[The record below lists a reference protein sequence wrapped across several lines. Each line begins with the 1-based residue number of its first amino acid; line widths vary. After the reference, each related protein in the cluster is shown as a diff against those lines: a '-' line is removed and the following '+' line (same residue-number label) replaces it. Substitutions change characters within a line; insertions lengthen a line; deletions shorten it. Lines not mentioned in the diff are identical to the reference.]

1 MKIRNKRLVHAAGW
15 LAGRVAIGL
24 VRSLR
29 VQTRCGGT
37 QELTHTIPPP
47 GPRCIYCIWHE
58 NLLLPAIWHGGDD
71 LAVLISKH
79 ADGRLLGGLI
89 DALGMVQVQGSTNRG
104 GIEAVRQLVR
114 NETGRRHLAVTP
126 DGPRGPRRVV
136 QSGIVYI
143 ASRTGMHIVP
153 IGVGY
158 RRPWRL
164 GSWDR
169 FAIPKPGSVAKLVPG
184 DPIFVP
190 DRLRAAELEPYRE
203 LVQAEMDRLCGAAEK
218 WAETGKLVLPAPP
231 MPLRKAS

>member
-1 MKIRNKRLVHAAGW
+1 MKIRNKRLLQAAGW
-15 LAGRVAIGL
+15 LGGRLAIGL

-29 VQTRCGGT
+29 VQTRCGG
-37 QELTHTIPPP
+37 ELELKHTIPPP

-89 DALGMVQVQGSTNRG
+89 EALGMEQVQGSTNRG
-104 GIEAVRQLVR
+104 GVEAVRQLVR
-114 NETGRRHLAVTP
+114 GEAGRRHLAVTP

-158 RRPWRL
+158 RDPWRL
-164 GSWDR
+164 KSWDR
-169 FAIPKPGSVAKLVPG
+169 FAIPKPGSAARLVPG

-190 DRLRAAELEPYRE
+190 DRLRTPDLEPYRE
-203 LVQAEMDRLCGAAEK
+203 RVQAEMDRLGSL
-218 WAETGKLVLPAPP
+218 AETWAKSGRFPAEQA
-231 MPLRKAS
+231 LARRAA